1 MWMALLIG
9 ILIGHFGSQWLSYKN
24 VMFKVVNHA
33 IMCKVDHKGKRLLD
47 KCLCRR
53 HHPVAKR
60 QFDVGM
66 MMNVLKSLSSITTPQ
81 QMMTLA
87 GMAQGVMGHST
98 NNPTTSTRQRKDSH
112 VNHNH
117 QHQTTHHQHQPSH
130 QQAHPT
136 QDPNSSDSNTP
147 RRRIPLRKPSSYLLA
162 TD

>member
-1 MWMALLIG
+1 
-9 ILIGHFGSQWLSYKN
+9 
-24 VMFKVVNHA
+24 
-33 IMCKVDHKGKRLLD
+33 MCKVDHKGKRLLD

-60 QFDVGM
+60 QFDVSM
-66 MMNVLKSLSSITTPQ
+66 LLNVLKSLSSITTPQ

-98 NNPTTSTRQRKDSH
+98 TNPTTSTRQRKDSH

-117 QHQTTHHQHQPSH
+117 HHQPSH

-136 QDPNSSDSNTP
+136 QDPNSSDSNTH
-147 RRRIPLRKPSSYLLA
+147 RRRIPLRKPSSYLLS